1 MILVPDFVP
10 KSGASNSTK
19 MYPLHR
25 SEMNKLISLLLQVT
39 FATFK
44 CLINY
49 AMGVQKL
56 YLTRILAVNFF
67 DDINPAQSRVYR
79 AT

>member
-1 MILVPDFVP
+1 MILVPDIVP
-10 KSGASNSTK
+10 KSGESYSTK
-19 MYPLHR
+19 IYPLHR
-25 SEMNKLISLLLQVT
+25 LEMNKLISLLLQVT

-56 YLTRILAVNFF
+56 YLTRNLVVSFS